1 MHSKIQTTS
10 TRIPGLSTR
19 KCHVFTPVSRTIASC
34 TFRRHRCRH
43 IWERDLRPHHNTV
56 GVCVCVCMWDLH
68 YVLFGACTL
77 HRIAQ
82 KWNDTPDIKPARAH
96 GDLPTWICIFHEPHH
111 LSTVTLLNRTRSCM
125 CVCVCSRVRA
135 QTLRQQ
141 NPDVATGGR
150 AAFVALTYTNL
161 CDVHLKAGRIR
172 R

>member
-1 MHSKIQTTS
+1 MSRIHASISHNRQLHISSSSLSSHLRTGFTATS
-10 TRIPGLSTR
+10 QHCGCVR
-19 KCHVFTPVSRTIASC
+19 
-34 TFRRHRCRH
+34 
-43 IWERDLRPHHNTV
+43 
-56 GVCVCVCMWDLH
+56 VCVCMWDLH
-68 YVLFGACTL
+68 YVLFGGCTL